1 MSYEDLKRKL
11 GTKCLVA
18 LADVHTKKDAREM
31 AMRLINSE
39 LVKIFFIEYQFS
51 TKSDNPGVASNYGLS
66 LNSAISEMLD
76 ENVSYEKALDIL
88 NRGRYFRSL
97 NTNDS
102 DPSIKELTAQAIGKG
117 IQVVAC
123 DKDYADT
130 QSELNDSGKGS
141 LSLASPTAIEI
152 RDRFASDVI
161 SNYLKIGTNV
171 NKGRLMLW
179 GAGHF
184 EVNEA
189 IGDFPD
195 TRMQTLLYQ
204 KGITDVYIE
213 KF

>member
-1 MSYEDLKRKL
+1 MSLEDLKRRL
-11 GTKCLVA
+11 RTKCLVA
-18 LADVHTKKDAREM
+18 LADVHTKKDARKM
-31 AMRLINSE
+31 AERLIDSD

-51 TKSDNPGVASNYGLS
+51 TKSDNTGVANQYGLS
-66 LNSAISEMLD
+66 LNNAISEMLD
-76 ENVSYEKALDIL
+76 TNTLYEEALDIL
-88 NRGRYFRSL
+88 TRGRYFKSL
-97 NTNDS
+97 NINDS
-102 DPSIKELTAQAIGKG
+102 EPSIKELTAQAIGKG

-123 DKDYADT
+123 DKDYTDT
-130 QSELNDSGKGS
+130 QTELNDSGNGS

-152 RDRFASDVI
+152 RDKFASDII
-161 SNYLKIGTNV
+161 SKYLKIGTNV

-189 IGDFPD
+189 IGEFPD

-204 KGITDVYIE
+204 KGVTDMHIE